1 MRILLDQNVPLGV
14 RRIIRG
20 GHPERHVTTAYHRG
34 WSNLSN
40 GALLDAAE
48 TEGFDLFVTCDQN
61 LAYQQNRGGRR
72 IRIVVLWTNRWRLL
86 QAEAER
92 IEALLS
98 GGPEPVFE

>member
-1 MRILLDQNVPLGV
+1 MRILLDQNVPLGI
-14 RRIIRG
+14 RRIIRA
-20 GHPERHVTTAYHRG
+20 GHPERQVTTAYHRG

-61 LAYQQNRGGRR
+61 LAHQQNLGARR

-86 QAEAER
+86 QAEAGR

-98 GGPEPVFE
+98 GR